1 MDNPAYLPESKPGIS
16 SYGFPDSIEND
27 AFGIA
32 IPVCISMAWD
42 GPRLTLPPPH
52 YLAMFL

>member
-1 MDNPAYLPESKPGIS
+1 MDNSAYLSESKPGIS
-16 SYGFPDSIEND
+16 SYGFPVSIEYD

-32 IPVCISMAWD
+32 ISACILMAWD
-42 GPRLTLPPPH
+42 GPRLTLPH